1 MNKIV
6 INTCY
11 GGFGLSNK
19 AMKMLYELKNPGKT
33 LYFYKSDFDITFSK
47 KTNEKVYTRIDG
59 DPDVKGSFEVDAFIC
74 DMGDTFIEENEY
86 RHSEKYEKNFIWD
99 NMLVTSRHDP
109 DLIKVVEELGSE
121 ASGDYADLAIVEIQA
136 SKYRIDEYD
145 GLESV
150 EEFPGGGWITI
161 E

>member
-33 LYFYKSDFDITFSK
+33 LYFYKRDLDITSSK
-47 KTNEKVYTRIDG
+47 EEVYTRIDG
-59 DPDVKGSFEVDAFIC
+59 DPDVEGSFEVDAFIC
-74 DMGDTFIEENEY
+74 DMGDTFIEENGY

-99 NMLVTSRHDP
+99 NMLITSRHDP

-121 ASGDYADLAIVEIQA
+121 ASGDFADLAIVEIQS

-150 EEFPGGGWITI
+150 EEFPGRGWTTI